1 MKSANGSRTGNGL
14 YFSVF
19 QQSPDPMFVLSSQLL
34 IIEANMQAEQFAHVA
49 LKEMI
54 GEPITRFFPQDAA
67 VIEDRLHQVH
77 QQKKETQLSLYRER
91 DGVRTAVDCM
101 FFPLIGP
108 DEEAAGVIASFRPR
122 VVESATEITE
132 RKHMEKELF
141 EAESLYRSLVEN
153 TLVGV
158 YIAYVEEKGFVY
170 VNPRMEEMFGYTQ
183 AELVKMSAADLVV
196 PEEREIVRL
205 NQRRREQGDRSSVVY
220 KFRGLHKN
228 GNVISLEVIQ
238 KTTLY
243 KGKRAVIGMLLD
255 NTERR
260 QAEEMVRKSE
270 LLSVVGQLAAG
281 VAHEIRNPLTSL
293 KGFVQ
298 LLQSHVQDKQ
308 DYLSIML
315 SELNRIEYIIS
326 EFLVLAKP
334 QNVVYKERDV
344 RPLLEHIIALAETHA
359 IMHNVQIAAVYEK
372 ELPLVKCEENQLKQV
387 FLNLLKNAVEAMSG
401 GGEVRV
407 EVRWEQQK
415 NLLIRFV
422 DQGCGIAEE
431 RIPKLGEPFYTTKE
445 KGTGL
450 GLMVSYKIIENHGGT
465 INVIS
470 RERKGTTF
478 EIRLPA
484 CNP

>member
-1 MKSANGSRTGNGL
+1 
-14 YFSVF
+14 
-19 QQSPDPMFVLSSQLL
+19 
-34 IIEANMQAEQFAHVA
+34 
-49 LKEMI
+49 
-54 GEPITRFFPQDAA
+54 
-67 VIEDRLHQVH
+67 
-77 QQKKETQLSLYRER
+77 
-91 DGVRTAVDCM
+91 
-101 FFPLIGP
+101 
-108 DEEAAGVIASFRPR
+108 
-122 VVESATEITE
+122 
-132 RKHMEKELF
+132 
-141 EAESLYRSLVEN
+141 
-153 TLVGV
+153 
-158 YIAYVEEKGFVY
+158 
-170 VNPRMEEMFGYTQ
+170 
-183 AELVKMSAADLVV
+183 
-196 PEEREIVRL
+196 
-205 NQRRREQGDRSSVVY
+205 
-220 KFRGLHKN
+220 
-228 GNVISLEVIQ
+228 
-238 KTTLY
+238 
-243 KGKRAVIGMLLD
+243 
-255 NTERR
+255 
-260 QAEEMVRKSE
+260 
-270 LLSVVGQLAAG
+270 
-281 VAHEIRNPLTSL
+281 
-293 KGFVQ
+293 
-298 LLQSHVQDKQ
+298 
-308 DYLSIML
+308 ML